1 MALTL
6 VTLAADDIELIVC
19 DGCGDTAAILDEA
32 AQLGFVYD
40 PDRGEWECERC
51 ANAPA
56 TPILV
61 GMRAS

>member
-19 DGCGDTAAILDEA
+19 DSCDTAAIFDEA
-32 AQLGFVYD
+32 TALGFVHD
-40 PDRGEWECERC
+40 SDRDEWQCEDC

-56 TPILV
+56 APRLV
-61 GMRAS
+61 GMVPC